1 MRVNEEGSMQSS
13 FNTDRVL
20 ASPGAVTSPFARALF
35 DQSIALFLGGEPEAA
50 RMILHEVV
58 KATVGFELLAELTNR
73 SCANLRSML
82 SSKGR
87 PGMDNLSSIFRILR
101 DWLHVRVDVQVLDAA

>member
-1 MRVNEEGSMQSS
+1 MQSR

-20 ASPGAVTSPFARALF
+20 ASPGTVTAPFARALF

-58 KATVGFELLAELTNR
+58 KATVGFELLSELTNR
-73 SCANLRSML
+73 SCANLRAML
-82 SSKGR
+82 SSNGR
-87 PGMDNLSSIFRILR
+87 PSMDNLSSIFRIIR
-101 DWLHVRVDVQVLDAA
+101 DWLHVTVDVHVLDAV